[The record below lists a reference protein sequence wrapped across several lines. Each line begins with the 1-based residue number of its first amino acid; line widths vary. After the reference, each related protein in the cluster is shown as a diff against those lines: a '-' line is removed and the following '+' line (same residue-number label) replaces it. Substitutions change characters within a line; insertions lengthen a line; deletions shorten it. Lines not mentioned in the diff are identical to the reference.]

1 MGGPESRSG
10 GMVGDYEVRRSWAQI
25 LTHEWVNAK
34 RAECGES
41 REGMEVK
48 RTTRGKE
55 GDLGRGETPGDSD
68 GPHLPQ
74 GERKERAERM
84 WAVTTDT
91 RVRALRKGRC
101 DGGVVRTQYTSGPEC
116 CFQRQR
122 EGGGQVNPLWG
133 QRRPSRGLRNP

>member
-1 MGGPESRSG
+1 
-10 GMVGDYEVRRSWAQI
+10 MVGDYEARRSWAQI
-25 LTHEWVNAK
+25 STHEWVNAR

-55 GDLGRGETPGDSD
+55 GDLETPGDSD

-84 WAVTTDT
+84 WAVTMDT

-101 DGGVVRTQYTSGPEC
+101 DGGVVRTPVHQWP
-116 CFQRQR
+116 
-122 EGGGQVNPLWG
+122 
-133 QRRPSRGLRNP
+133 

>member
-1 MGGPESRSG
+1 
-10 GMVGDYEVRRSWAQI
+10 MVGDYEARRSWAQI
-25 LTHEWVNAK
+25 STHEWVNAR

-55 GDLGRGETPGDSD
+55 GDLGKETPGDSD

-91 RVRALRKGRC
+91 RVRALGKGRC

-122 EGGGQVNPLWG
+122 EGGGRSILCG
-133 QRRPSRGLRNP
+133 DRGDHRGVYETPE

>member
-55 GDLGRGETPGDSD
+55 GDLGRK
-68 GPHLPQ
+68 LPATQ
-74 GERKERAERM
+74 M
-84 WAVTTDT
+84 VHIF
-91 RVRALRKGRC
+91 RKGSEKSVQKGCGR
-101 DGGVVRTQYTSGPEC
+101 
-116 CFQRQR
+116 
-122 EGGGQVNPLWG
+122 
-133 QRRPSRGLRNP
+133 